1 MISETSGN
9 SSSSTRMTQTT
20 MPPDQGFLCDCGKP
34 ATIRQAWTDA
44 NPGRRFYSCGAAWRS
59 VCDFFQWRDLEKP
72 HGWQKT
78 ALLEARD
85 VIRAQKETI
94 KLLQEAAKEEPK
106 TEADIPKEEGGS
118 SIEKL
123 EKENIILRSELQA
136 SHQAEQTLRHFVL
149 ISWVGFICVVAT
161 VVHGLR

>member
-1 MISETSGN
+1 MLSETSGT
-9 SSSSTRMTQTT
+9 SSSSAGMTRTT
-20 MPPDQGFLCDCGKP
+20 MPPDQRVLCDCDKP
-34 ATIRQAWTDA
+34 AMISQAWTDA
-44 NPGRRFYSCGAAWRS
+44 NPGRRFYRCGAAWRS

-72 HGWQKT
+72 HGWQKS

-85 VIRAQKETI
+85 VIRSQKEAI
-94 KLLQEAAKEEPK
+94 KLLQEAKKEETK
-106 TEADIPKEEGGS
+106 TEADIAKQEGES
-118 SIEKL
+118 SKEKL
-123 EKENIILRSELQA
+123 EKEILILRSELQA